1 MSPELTG
8 PKEAEDSS
16 LLPFLP
22 EFLSFL
28 QFSCI
33 ATEGSPSSPWSCSSA
48 TGRFQLSDT
57 YNSGQRSLSIAE
69 LAGSIPGHKTH
80 PCCGAARRIGK
91 AFVIELNTE
100 KGVVAYGSEA

>member
-16 LLPFLP
+16 LLPSLP

-33 ATEGSPSSPWSCSSA
+33 ATEGSPSSLWSCSSA
-48 TGRFQLSDT
+48 TGRFQLSEAYD
-57 YNSGQRSLSIAE
+57 SGQRSLGRAE
-69 LAGSIPGHKTH
+69 LASSIPGHKTH
-80 PCCGAARRIGK
+80 LCCGAARRIEK

-100 KGVVAYGSEA
+100 KGVVADGSEA